1 MSLSVE
7 VLQLNSRDLSR
18 ESADLQGEL
27 PPGVLVYSVE
37 GPFFFGAVE
46 NFQRALIGAQ
56 ADLKTLI
63 IYLRRVPFMDI
74 TGLQTLEE
82 IIRDMHRRGVRVILA
97 GANARVTGKLEK
109 AGVVRQ
115 IGRDNFFQDI
125 NRAIAEVA
133 ARP

>member
-1 MSLSVE
+1 
-7 VLQLNSRDLSR
+7 
-18 ESADLQGEL
+18 
-27 PPGVLVYSVE
+27 
-37 GPFFFGAVE
+37 VE
-46 NFQRALIGAQ
+46 NFQRALIGTQ
-56 ADLKTLI
+56 EDLKTLI

-125 NRAIAEVA
+125 DKAIAEVA